1 MIQFSVI
8 FQNKDC
14 FTISLQAEIM
24 SCSSRE
30 NWFGCHCSLHIVFF
44 AVVWPLITL
53 SKPRSLCLYET
64 PIRVNSSSSVVK
76 FLCDLCALWGY
87 LWFPDLHKSISEE
100 SVAGNPND
108 GLHMAL
114 KFGKNWINKLHRNN
128 EVKTIMNY
136 SGFWKRTGAYLID
149 VLPIVL
155 LVFLFYYFFM
165 GFDEI
170 ISTYINRNPDEI
182 QKRIDFLAQRN
193 RVRDVSFLIWII
205 YSTVLESSVLQ
216 GTVGKKI
223 MGLKVVDIDGN
234 RITLTKSIIRNL
246 SKILSYLPI
255 SLGFLWVAFSKEKK
269 GWHDSIAKTYV
280 IKQ

>member
-1 MIQFSVI
+1 
-8 FQNKDC
+8 
-14 FTISLQAEIM
+14 
-24 SCSSRE
+24 
-30 NWFGCHCSLHIVFF
+30 
-44 AVVWPLITL
+44 
-53 SKPRSLCLYET
+53 
-64 PIRVNSSSSVVK
+64 
-76 FLCDLCALWGY
+76 
-87 LWFPDLHKSISEE
+87 
-100 SVAGNPND
+100 
-108 GLHMAL
+108 
-114 KFGKNWINKLHRNN
+114 
-128 EVKTIMNY
+128 MNY